1 MKKSIL
7 KKFIGLAMMA
17 LPILFTNCG
26 NIDNPLE
33 NLGTQDTRVLAAA
46 LQEGALITYVYTVSG
61 TEYSV
66 TFKKVGDNYV
76 LQTPAGTRGAGKKD
90 VTHVSC
96 RDAELR
102 LRVENDNL
110 PRLEVRTDVNT
121 AATEITRLD
130 ENYQIKTILV
140 NGGILTE
147 VDDALNAA
155 LNGPYVTLNFI
166 CGENSKNII
175 ISYNDGDTWKD
186 HMSGVSA
193 DEFFYLYQNESENVC
208 ANVPVDNS
216 NGFENLKC
224 RLLYDCDDHG
234 SIDVQINDYIG
245 NATGSEAGRYL
256 DPDEPVKYILVPIET
271 SAPAEFSASE

>member
-76 LQTPAGTRGAGKKD
+76 LQTPAGTRGAGEDLTYLSSKD
-90 VTHVSC
+90 
-96 RDAELR
+96 AALQ

-121 AATEITRLD
+121 AATQITRLD

-140 NGGILTE
+140 NGGILKE
-147 VDDALNAA
+147 LDDALNAA
-155 LNGPYVTLNFI
+155 LNGPSVILNFI
-166 CGENSKNII
+166 CDEHSKNII
-175 ISYNDGDTWKD
+175 LSYKDGDAWGG
-186 HMSGVSA
+186 HLSGVSA
-193 DEFFYLYQNESENVC
+193 DELFYLYQNESENVY
-208 ANVPVDNS
+208 ANVPIS
-216 NGFENLKC
+216 ENDVVKGIKC
-224 RLLYDCDDHG
+224 RLLYDCEDEELYP
-234 SIDVQINDYIG
+234 VRANDGIG
-245 NATGSEAGRYL
+245 NAYGTSAAACFN
-256 DPDEPVKYILVPIET
+256 DDEPVKYKLIPITSNET
-271 SAPAEFSASE
+271 EPVAAGDE

>member
-17 LPILFTNCG
+17 LPILFANCG

-76 LQTPAGTRGAGKKD
+76 LQTPAGTRGAGEDLTYLSSKD
-90 VTHVSC
+90 
-96 RDAELR
+96 AALQLR
-102 LRVENDNL
+102 IVNNYL

-140 NGGILTE
+140 NGGILKE
-147 VDDALNAA
+147 VNKCIIDAI
-155 LNGPYVTLNFI
+155 NGPSVALSLTYNGST
-166 CGENSKNII
+166 KNII
-175 ISYNDGDTWKD
+175 LSYNEGDKWLD
-186 HMSGVSA
+186 HTEVSA
-193 DEFFYLYQNESENVC
+193 DELFYLYQDDDDKVY

-216 NGFENLKC
+216 NGVEYIKC
-224 RLLYDCDDHG
+224 LLQYDAPSDFIPYLYV
-234 SIDVQINDYIG
+234 SPNDRMG
-245 NATGSEAGRYL
+245 EASDYL
-256 DPDEPVKYILVPIET
+256 ADYFNFTPLKYILVPIET
-271 SAPAEFSASE
+271 PAVAGDE